1 VVILNIIMVFLCIG
15 ILYTLRIMRIFQP
28 IEKIVYYMVIVVASE
43 QIHSAIID
51 NFNLLKFSETLTNF
65 FFYKMNQLIVYPIA
79 TMWLLYSFFQNKIRF
94 LLKMLFLGIWF
105 LGLTGSYILFNYV
118 GVLKLTG
125 WNFGY
130 SIVVW
135 YVVLI
140 ESFCFSLLFRKM
152 LGKCD
157 NHDPVPTRTIRHK

>member
-1 VVILNIIMVFLCIG
+1 VVILNIIMVFLCMG
-15 ILYTLRIMRIFQP
+15 ILYTLRMMRIFRP
-28 IEKIVYYMVIVVASE
+28 IEKIMYYMVIVVAIE
-43 QIHSAIID
+43 QIHSAILD
-51 NFNLLKFSETLTNF
+51 NFNLLKFSENLSDF
-65 FFYKMNQLIVYPIA
+65 FFYKLNQLIVFPIS
-79 TMWLLYSFFQNKIRF
+79 TMWLLYSFFLNKIRF
-94 LLKMLFLGIWF
+94 LIKMLFLGIWF
-105 LGLTGSYILFNYV
+105 SGLTFSYILFNYL

-135 YVVLI
+135 YVVLV

-157 NHDPVPTRTIRHK
+157 NGDPIPTRTIRHK